1 MNELL
6 AELEKCY
13 ADYLDEVKKLPD
25 RYLRTAGLLGVGSG
39 PKGDPCHEKF
49 YEEAKSAAD
58 ILASVVPDSETALT
72 AVTLILKSAE
82 EHADEDYATMMLVA
96 AQGHAIPL
104 IEYLT
109 PEDAADL
116 LAWYDKT
123 YPRRTRLPV
132 QKEVG
137 KALQARSRQ

>member
-13 ADYLDEVKKLPD
+13 TDYLDEVRGLPD
-25 RYLRTAGLLGVGSG
+25 RYVRTAGLLGVGSG
-39 PKGDPCHEKF
+39 PKDDPCHEKF
-49 YEEAKSAAD
+49 YNDAKAAAD

-72 AVTLILKSAE
+72 AVTLILKAAAE
-82 EHADEDYATMMLVA
+82 NADEDYATMMLVA
-96 AQGHAIPL
+96 AQRHAIPL
-104 IEYLT
+104 VGHLT

-123 YPRRTRLPV
+123 YPHRTRFPV